1 MKKRVIFYILTIILF
16 GSLLLLTLKLGKE
29 LEVSKLIPHFSEE
42 VFQPSSGN
50 NFLTALNNFL
60 QNFQHP
66 LAVLILQILTIILFA
81 RLFGWMMNKIGQP
94 TVIGEIVA
102 GIFLGPSL
110 LGLFFPQ
117 FSNFLF
123 PVESLVN
130 LQFLSQIGLILFM
143 FIIGMELDVGILKRS
158 AHDAIVVSHASII
171 FPYFLGV
178 VLAYFLYQNFAPD
191 TISFTA
197 FALFIGIAMS
207 ITAFPV
213 LARIIQER
221 DLTKDHLG
229 TLAITCAAVDDVTA
243 WSLLAVVIA
252 IVKAGDITSALIT
265 IILSILYVMFMLFV
279 VKRLLNKIAQ
289 THFTRETVNKPILAV
304 LFGILLLSSYMTEV
318 IGIHALFGAFMA
330 GVIIPANQSFR
341 RVLAEKIE
349 DFSLVFLLP
358 LFFVFTGL
366 RTQIGLLNNP
376 ELWLVCLII
385 IAVAITGKFLGSA
398 VAARFVGQSWRDSLV
413 LGALMNT
420 RGLMELVVLNIG
432 YDLGVLT
439 PEVFTMLVLMALITT
454 FMTGPSISIIDFV
467 TRRRERSKLASLA
480 INEDK
485 ILISFGPP
493 LAGNR
498 LLIIANQLVEKHNDK
513 ANITALHLTPS
524 SDISLQE
531 AEVYEEEG
539 FKPIRE
545 LAKKLGIKIETKY
558 RATNEVS
565 NEIVSIANEESY
577 SMLLV
582 GSSRALF
589 SKDETGGKIK
599 NFFDDCN
606 CSVGVLVDKGFNQ
619 INNVLLLLHESSDK
633 FLLQFGRKFLMNS
646 TSELTIIDRN
656 NFLQKD
662 KSVDEMIKVN
672 ASKKVSVHTE
682 LTLSN
687 TSINNFDLILISLE
701 SWDKI
706 RETKSEWIKNS
717 PSLLIINK

>member
-1 MKKRVIFYILTIILF
+1 MKKRVYFYILTIVFF

-29 LEVSKLIPHFSEE
+29 LELSKLIPDFSEKSY
-42 VFQPSSGN
+42 QPDGES
-50 NFLTALNNFL
+50 NFLTAVNNFL

-66 LAVLILQILTIILFA
+66 LAILILQILSIILIA
-81 RLFGWMMNKIGQP
+81 RLFGWLMNRIGQP
-94 TVIGEIVA
+94 TVIGEIIA

-110 LGLFFPQ
+110 LGLVFPQ
-117 FSNFLF
+117 LSNFLF
-123 PVESLVN
+123 PPESLVH

-143 FIIGMELDVGILKRS
+143 FIIGMELDVGILKKS
-158 AHDAIVVSHASII
+158 AHDAVVVSHASII
-171 FPYFLGV
+171 IPYFLGV
-178 VLAYFLYQNFAPD
+178 LLAYILYENFAPD

-252 IVKAGDITSALIT
+252 IVKAGDITGALLTIFFSIVYIT
-265 IILSILYVMFMLFV
+265 FMLFLI
-279 VKRLLNKIAQ
+279 KPLLNRIAQ
-289 THFTRETVNKPILAV
+289 THFTRETVNKPILAI
-304 LFGILLLSSYMTEV
+304 LFGILLISSYLTEV

-358 LFFVFTGL
+358 LFFVYTGL

-376 ELWLVCLII
+376 NLWIVCFII
-385 IAVAITGKFLGSA
+385 IAVAIVGKFWGSA
-398 VAARFVGQSWRDSLV
+398 LAARFVGQSWRDSLV

-454 FMTGPSISIIDFV
+454 FMTGPSITFIDFV
-467 TRRRERSKLASLA
+467 TKRRERLKLASLSS
-480 INEDK
+480 IEDK

-498 LLIIANQLVEKHNDK
+498 LLILANQMVEKHNDK
-513 ANITALHLTPS
+513 AHITALHLTPS

-531 AEVYEEEG
+531 SKIYEEEG
-539 FKPIRE
+539 FKPVRE
-545 LAKKLGIKIETKY
+545 LAKKLGIKIETEY

-565 NEIVSIANEESY
+565 NEIVRLANEEPF

-582 GSSRALF
+582 GSSKAMF
-589 SKDETGGKIK
+589 SRDETGGKIK
-599 NFFDDCN
+599 YFFDDCK
-606 CSVGVLVDKGFNQ
+606 CSVGVLVDRGFDE
-619 INNVLLLLHESSDK
+619 INNILLLLHNPSDK
-633 FLLQFGRKFLMNS
+633 FLLKYGQKFLMNS
-646 TSELTIIDRN
+646 AKELTINDGNRI
-656 NFLQKD
+656 LQND
-662 KSVDEMIKVN
+662 KSTIDSLRSN
-672 ASKKVSVHTE
+672 GSKKINVQYEETFSQTF
-682 LTLSN
+682 L
-687 TSINNFDLILISLE
+687 NNFDLIIISLE

-706 RETKSEWIKNS
+706 RETNSEWIKNS

>member
-1 MKKRVIFYILTIILF
+1 MKKRVYFYILTIVFF

-29 LEVSKLIPHFSEE
+29 LELSKLIPDFSSESY
-42 VFQPSSGN
+42 QPDGES
-50 NFLTALNNFL
+50 NFLTAVNNFL

-66 LAVLILQILTIILFA
+66 LAILILQILSIILIA
-81 RLFGWMMNKIGQP
+81 RLFGWLMNKIGQP
-94 TVIGEIVA
+94 TVIGEIIA

-110 LGLFFPQ
+110 LGLVFPQ
-117 FSNFLF
+117 LSNFLF
-123 PVESLVN
+123 PPESLVH

-143 FIIGMELDVGILKRS
+143 FIVGMELDVRILKKS

-178 VLAYFLYQNFAPD
+178 LLAYFLYENFAPD

-252 IVKAGDITSALIT
+252 IVKAGDITGALLT
-265 IILSILYVMFMLFV
+265 IFFSIVYIIFMLFLI
-279 VKRLLNKIAQ
+279 KPLLNKIAQ
-289 THFTRETVNKPILAV
+289 THFTRETVNKPILAI
-304 LFGILLLSSYMTEV
+304 LFGILLISSYLTEV

-376 ELWLVCLII
+376 NLWIVCLII
-385 IAVAITGKFLGSA
+385 IAVAIIGKFWGSA
-398 VAARFVGQSWRDSLV
+398 FAAKFVGQSWRDSLV

-454 FMTGPSISIIDFV
+454 FMTGPSITFIDFV
-467 TRRRERSKLASLA
+467 TKRRERLKLASLSS
-480 INEDK
+480 IEDK

-498 LLIIANQLVEKHNDK
+498 LLILANQMVEKHNDK
-513 ANITALHLTPS
+513 AHITALHLTPS

-531 AEVYEEEG
+531 SKIYEEEG
-539 FKPIRE
+539 FKPVRE
-545 LAKKLGIKIETKY
+545 LAKKLGIKIETEY

-565 NEIVSIANEESY
+565 NEIVRLANEEPF

-582 GSSRALF
+582 GSSKAMF
-589 SKDETGGKIK
+589 SRDETGGKIK
-599 NFFDDCN
+599 YFFDDCK
-606 CSVGVLVDKGFNQ
+606 CSVGVLVDRGFDE
-619 INNVLLLLHESSDK
+619 INNILLLLQNPSDK
-633 FLLQFGRKFLMNS
+633 FLLKYGQKFLMNS
-646 TSELTIIDRN
+646 AKELTINDGNRI
-656 NFLQKD
+656 LQND
-662 KSVDEMIKVN
+662 KSTIDSLRSN
-672 ASKKVSVHTE
+672 GSKKINVQYEETFSQTF
-682 LTLSN
+682 L
-687 TSINNFDLILISLE
+687 NNFDLIIISLE

-706 RETKSEWIKNS
+706 RETNSDWIKNS